1 MNDSETIRAYQV
13 RDDETG
19 EMLEWYGEYFWR
31 GKWFECDEGFATR
44 DEAEA
49 DARAM
54 LTYLNSKSGGILE

>member
-13 RDDETG
+13 RDETG
-19 EMLEWYGEYFWR
+19 ELLEWYGEYFWH

-44 DEAEA
+44 EEAEA

-54 LTYLNSKSGGILE
+54 LAYLNNHTPGEYDR